1 MAAVGGV
8 EVVGRLSGVKSI
20 RDKGADEEVANRTN
34 KAAAAS
40 HRVAD
45 VGHRAVKERCKEGA
59 PRATVR
65 AQAPKWGANNAA
77 VGVLSTKTNDA
88 AVVTNAVVV
97 SAVALTNMVA
107 ATSTVVNA
115 VGSLAVV
122 ANNAVAVTNTV
133 ATNNAVV
140 ASAVA
145 PTSSAAANS
154 VAAMSSIAAV
164 TNSIVAPTD
173 RNVERITRGRT
184 PTTVGATETGDDA
197 DKPESTKLSF
207 RGIRAVRRRGPRL

>member
-8 EVVGRLSGVKSI
+8 EAVGRLSGVKSI

-115 VGSLAVV
+115 VGSLAV
-122 ANNAVAVTNTV
+122 